1 MYNTPVRVFGK
12 LPGSN
17 LDFCDYKFQDEKLE
31 EVIDRIEELLDI
43 KMDPTE
49 LELDCE
55 QVACKGKMFMYAAV
69 FALIFFTY
77 FPESQF

>member
-1 MYNTPVRVFGK
+1 MYDTPVRVFGQ

-55 QVACKGKMFMYAAV
+55 QVACKGKIIMYAAV

-77 FPESQF
+77 LPEIQF